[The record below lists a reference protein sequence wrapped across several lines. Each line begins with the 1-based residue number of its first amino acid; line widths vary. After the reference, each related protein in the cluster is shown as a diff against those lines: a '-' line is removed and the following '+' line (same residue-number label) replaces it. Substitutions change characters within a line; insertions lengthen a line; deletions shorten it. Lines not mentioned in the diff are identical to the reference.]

1 MKDGI
6 HESFAAQGWNCPNQ
20 RKKQTNSDRI
30 HSMSDEELALFLCN
44 IHEPDEDTI
53 VIDDK
58 EFFAE
63 TEILEWLQSEAEEI
77 K

>member
-6 HESFAAQGWNCPNQ
+6 HPSGQVIREQ
-20 RKKQTNSDRI
+20 KKSNADRI
-30 HSMSDEELALFLCN
+30 RSMSDEQLALFLCE

-53 VIDDK
+53 VIDSK

-63 TEILEWLQSEAEEI
+63 TEILDWLQSEV
-77 K
+77 